1 MATNLVDASK
11 LLTSSFIT
19 SFVDIFETMY
29 FASLEAS
36 MELAKVEGPYST
48 YEGSPMSKGIIQPGN

>member
-1 MATNLVDASK
+1 
-11 LLTSSFIT
+11 
-19 SFVDIFETMY
+19 MY

-48 YEGSPMSKGIIQPGN
+48 YEGSPMSRGIIQPGEGQRE